1 MKVTFLVRNALKQIR
16 QALGCNQQ
24 EIADK
29 LSIEVRK
36 LRSYEYETKNY
47 PTDFLKA
54 LVNVLNVNLNWFFTN
69 KGEMFIE
76 QNLKQDDQKEPLYLS
91 KKEINKLKELLKD

>member
-1 MKVTFLVRNALKQIR
+1 MRNALKQIR
-16 QALGCNQQ
+16 QALGYNQQ

-54 LVNVLNVNLNWFFTN
+54 LVNVLNVNLNWFFTD
-69 KGEMFIE
+69 KGKMFIE
-76 QNLKQDDQKEPLYLS
+76 AENEEEKEPLYLS
-91 KKEINKLKELLKD
+91 KREISKLKELLKD

>member
-1 MKVTFLVRNALKQIR
+1 MKDALKQIR
-16 QALGCNQQ
+16 QALGYNQQ

-47 PTDFLKA
+47 PTEFLKA
-54 LVNVLNVNLNWFFTN
+54 LVDVLNVNLNWFFAQ
-69 KGEMFIE
+69 KGEMFIKSSDTNE
-76 QNLKQDDQKEPLYLS
+76 ENEKEPLYLS
-91 KKEINKLKELLKD
+91 KKEIIKLKELLKD